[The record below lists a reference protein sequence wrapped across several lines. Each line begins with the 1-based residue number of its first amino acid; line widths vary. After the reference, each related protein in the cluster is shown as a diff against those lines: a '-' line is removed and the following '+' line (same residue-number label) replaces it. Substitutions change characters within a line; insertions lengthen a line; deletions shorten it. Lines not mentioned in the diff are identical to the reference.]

1 MRGFVGEPL
10 SKELRLY
17 WGETLLS
24 SEHLSPDAARRERS
38 RLSKE
43 LPGLYVSIGPA
54 AESPPLRAPRPRR
67 WRELRVL
74 TISALLHLALV
85 WALVQTPPKHPP
97 GEQLRPMRW
106 VLTPSNRP
114 PAGRIAFGWLP
125 LRRAPSQI
133 QEGHLGS
140 TLALIPVKAGTRTA
154 PKGPY
159 HSGSDGW
166 LSSLDDL
173 DSPMLARGP
182 LGPKVRELMK
192 GLVAFKAPPKPVF
205 EPVMAL
211 LQREDE
217 GSVEGGEIDSPV
229 LSENLY
235 TLTSSA
241 TQAPGQLRA
250 PIERHLEALKSCFE
264 AQEEQYA
271 GRVLFEVQIESQRM
285 VSARVMETSPDGP
298 QVHACLIEGLEVI
311 REQEVFLVP
320 QGWYRLD
327 LAWLS

>member
-1 MRGFVGEPL
+1 MGERP
-10 SKELRLY
+10 SKRELRLY
-17 WGETLLS
+17 WGETLLC
-24 SEHLSPDAARRERS
+24 SEYLAPNAAQREIS

-43 LPGLYVSIGPA
+43 FPGLHFNLSPA
-54 AESPPLRAPRPRR
+54 ETAPLPRAKKAPG

-74 TISALLHLALV
+74 TISALLHIALV
-85 WALVQTPPKHPP
+85 WAFVQTPPKPLPAERLH
-97 GEQLRPMRW
+97 PMRW
-106 VLTPSNRP
+106 VLTPPQRP
-114 PAGRIAFGWLP
+114 SAGRIAFGWLP
-125 LRRAPSQI
+125 LQHAPSQI
-133 QEGHLGS
+133 KEGHLGS

-166 LSSLDDL
+166 LSSLDDI

-192 GLVAFKAPPKPVF
+192 GLVAYRTPPKPEF

-211 LQREDE
+211 LQTES
-217 GSVEGGEIDSPV
+217 GSVEGGEIESPV
-229 LSENLY
+229 LPENLY

-250 PIERHLEALKSCFE
+250 PIERHLESLKRCFDGGV
-264 AQEEQYA
+264 EQYA

-298 QVHACLIEGLEVI
+298 QVHACLIESLELI
-311 REQEVFLVP
+311 REREIFLVP
-320 QGWYRLD
+320 QGRYRLD